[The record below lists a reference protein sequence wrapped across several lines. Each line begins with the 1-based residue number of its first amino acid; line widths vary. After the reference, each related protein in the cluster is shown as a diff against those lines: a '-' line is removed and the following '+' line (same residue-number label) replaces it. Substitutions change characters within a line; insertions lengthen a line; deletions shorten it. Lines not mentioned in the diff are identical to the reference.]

1 MSKEL
6 ITHLDSR
13 GVLSVIMDRPEVHN
27 AFDERQIERLSDV
40 LEKASSN
47 TEVKIV
53 VLGSAGKHFC
63 AGADINYMQRMGEHS
78 RDENLADAAA
88 LARLMLLLNT
98 MPKPTIARVQGAA
111 YGGAVGLICCSDF
124 AIGASS
130 AVLSMSEVR
139 IGLVPATVAPY
150 VIRAVGQRAARRLFI
165 SGERI
170 AATAAQNLG
179 LLHSVVE
186 DEQLDDAIEGVV
198 DALLENSPN
207 AMAIAKQLVFAMT
220 DNVSQEMI
228 DHSVQVIANIRESEE
243 GKEGVTAFLE
253 KRSPNWVTQHQ

>member
-13 GVLSVIMDRPEVHN
+13 GVLKITMDRPDVHN
-27 AFDERQIERLSDV
+27 AFDEQQIAQLSDV

-47 TEVKIV
+47 NEVRIV

-78 RDENLADAAA
+78 FEENRVDAAA
-88 LARLMLLLNT
+88 LARLMQLLNT
-98 MPKPTIARVQGAA
+98 VPKPTITRVQGAA

-139 IGLVPATVAPY
+139 IGLVPATIAPY
-150 VIRAVGQRAARRLFI
+150 VIRAIGQRAARRLFI
-165 SGERI
+165 SGERV
-170 AATAAQNLG
+170 AAPAAQTLG
-179 LLHSVVE
+179 MLHSVVD
-186 DEQLDDAIEGVV
+186 DEQLDDAVNGVV

-207 AMAIAKQLVFAMT
+207 AMAISKQLVFSMS
-220 DNVSQEMI
+220 DDVVSQDMI
-228 DHSVQVIANIRESEE
+228 DQSVEIIANIRESEE
-243 GKEGVTAFLE
+243 GKEGVSAFLD
-253 KRSPNWVTQHQ
+253 KRSPSWIR